1 MCHEGVPSVRLNSA
15 SHDKQ
20 REHRKLPYA
29 NLSVSLCG
37 SHDHGHSGILRVRG
51 VQELAQALK
60 LGLGLYPNYEFLDK
74 WHP

>member
-1 MCHEGVPSVRLNSA
+1 MPSARRSGA
-15 SHDKQ
+15 SHDRQ
-20 REHRKLPYA
+20 QEYQSTPCADRF
-29 NLSVSLCG
+29 VSLCG